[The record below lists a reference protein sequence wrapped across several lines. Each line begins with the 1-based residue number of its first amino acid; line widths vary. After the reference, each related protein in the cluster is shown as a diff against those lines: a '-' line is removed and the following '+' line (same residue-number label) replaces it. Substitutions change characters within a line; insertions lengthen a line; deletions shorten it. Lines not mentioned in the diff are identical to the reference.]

1 MALGN
6 RSSRREEVAWILDYL
21 PYGHVSDARGS
32 YQKKP
37 LVQAIGERDFVIME
51 LIPKVDATPEI
62 GVRVRI
68 SGKDR
73 DVIDRV
79 NRRIGYEDLS
89 HGAQVELPYALQQL
103 VLQNE
108 AKYIRFFNEAGPL
121 TTRMHALE
129 LLPGIGKKL
138 MWSILNERKKGAF
151 KSFKNLSERVKGLY
165 NPEKLIANRIEDELS
180 DTTIKYRVFT
190 TESRKR

>member
-1 MALGN
+1 MGN
-6 RSSRREEVAWILDYL
+6 RSSRREEVAWVLDYL
-21 PYGHVSDARGS
+21 PYGHVSEAMGS

-37 LVQAIGERDFVIME
+37 LAQAVGERDFIIME
-51 LIPKVDATPEI
+51 LIPKESATLEI
-62 GVRVRI
+62 GTRVRI

-89 HGAQVELPYALQQL
+89 HGAQVELPY
-103 VLQNE
+103 VLQHIVLQKE
-108 AKYIRFFNEAGPL
+108 ARYIRFFNEAGPL
-121 TTRMHALE
+121 TTRMHTLE

-151 KSFKNLSERVKGLY
+151 KSFEDLSERVKGLY

-180 DTTIKYRVFT
+180 DPKIKYRVFT
-190 TESRKR
+190 TDSRRR

>member
-1 MALGN
+1 LGN

-21 PYGHVSDARGS
+21 PYGHVSDARGG

-73 DVIDRV
+73 NVIDRV
-79 NRRIGYEDLS
+79 NRRIDYEDLS
-89 HGAQVELPYALQQL
+89 HGALVELPYMLQQL
-103 VLQNE
+103 VLQKE
-108 AKYIRFFNEAGPL
+108 ARYIRFFNEAGPL

-151 KSFKNLSERVKGLY
+151 KSFENLTERVKGLY
-165 NPEKLIANRIEDELS
+165 NPEKLIANRIEDELR
-180 DTTIKYRVFT
+180 DQKIKYRVFA
-190 TESRKR
+190 TESRRR

>member
-1 MALGN
+1 MASG

-21 PYGHVSDARGS
+21 PYGHVSNARGG

-37 LVQAIGERDFVIME
+37 LVQAIGEKDFVIME
-51 LIPKVDATPEI
+51 MVPKADAVPEI
-62 GVRVRI
+62 GERVRI

-73 DVIDRV
+73 TVIDRV

-89 HGAQVELPYALQQL
+89 HGAKAELPYALQHI
-103 VLQNE
+103 VLRKE
-108 AKYIRFFNEAGPL
+108 SKYIRFFNEAGPL

-138 MWSILNERKKGAF
+138 MWSILKDRKKGAF
-151 KSFKNLSERVKGLY
+151 KSFEDLTDRVKGLY
-165 NPEKLIANRIEDELS
+165 NPEKLIAKRIEDELA
-180 DTTIKYRVFT
+180 DPRIKYRIFT
-190 TESRKR
+190 AEPRRR